1 MSGNVLKLGV
11 PKGSL
16 QDATIELFE
25 KAGWRITVSSRNYF
39 PSIDDADI
47 SCALIRAQE
56 MSRYVESG
64 VLDLGL
70 TGLDWILENESA
82 VEYIA

>member
-1 MSGNVLKLGV
+1 MSGNVLKIGV

-16 QDATIELFE
+16 QDATIDLFE

-39 PSIDDADI
+39 PSIDDEEI

-56 MSRYVESG
+56 MARYVESG

-70 TGLDWILENESA
+70 TGLD
-82 VEYIA
+82 